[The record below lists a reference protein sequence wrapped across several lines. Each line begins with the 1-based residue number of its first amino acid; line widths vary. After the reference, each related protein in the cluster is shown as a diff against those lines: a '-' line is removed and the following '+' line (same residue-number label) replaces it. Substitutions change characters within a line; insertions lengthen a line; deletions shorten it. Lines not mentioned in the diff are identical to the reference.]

1 MSGVTSFLTGSRF
14 FPLLLTLAVYLFA
27 VWLQR
32 KTKVTLLNP
41 ILISALL
48 IIPILLFLKIPVEA
62 YQKGTEVLSFLL
74 TPATICLAL
83 SLYEQMQKLKSGIA
97 AILIGIAA
105 GTVTSLGT
113 VLGLCLLFRLD
124 SSLSVSL
131 LPKSVTTAIGLAL
144 SEEGGGIASLT
155 AAVITLT
162 GLLGNVFG
170 SLLCRIFHI
179 SDPIARGVAYGT
191 ASHVIGT
198 SRAIEESS
206 LTGAVSSLSLS
217 VAGLLTAVLFPFVRA
232 LLL

>member
-1 MSGVTSFLTGSRF
+1 MSGAASFLSDSRF
-14 FPLLLTLAVYLFA
+14 FSLLLTLSVYLLA
-27 VWLQR
+27 AWLHR
-32 KTKVTLLNP
+32 KTRSALLNP

-48 IIPILLFLKIPVEA
+48 IIPVLLFLKIPVEA
-62 YQKGTEVLSFLL
+62 YQEGTEVLSFLL

-83 SLYEQMQKLKSGIA
+83 SLYTQLQKLKSGLP
-97 AILIGIAA
+97 AILVGIAA
-105 GTVTSLGT
+105 GTAASLGT
-113 VLGLCLLFRLD
+113 VFGLCLLFRLD
-124 SSLSVSL
+124 SSVSISL

-162 GLLGNVFG
+162 GLLGNLFG
-170 SLLCRIFHI
+170 AILCRIFHI

-217 VAGLLTAVLFPFVRA
+217 VAGLLTALLFPLVQAF
-232 LLL
+232 LS